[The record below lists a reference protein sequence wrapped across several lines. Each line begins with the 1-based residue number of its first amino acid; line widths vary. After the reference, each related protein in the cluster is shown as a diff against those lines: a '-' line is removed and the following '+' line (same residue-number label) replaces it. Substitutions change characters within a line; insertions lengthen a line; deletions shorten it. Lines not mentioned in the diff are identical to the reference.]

1 MMCLVILHRVR
12 EKPVIIR
19 TLNRRTKDFDN
30 HQDMTTVAKIVG
42 YAAPMKVG
50 IANFMVRGISDMVP
64 AIGGTINLRGIAF
77 PVTMVFLVILHR
89 VWEKPVII
97 RNE

>member
-1 MMCLVILHRVR
+1 MKTAV
-12 EKPVIIR
+12 
-19 TLNRRTKDFDN
+19 
-30 HQDMTTVAKIVG
+30 KIVG
-42 YAAPMKVG
+42 YVVPMKVG

-64 AIGGTINLRGIAF
+64 AIGGTINLRGIVL

-89 VWEKPVII
+89 VWEKPVFM